1 MVHNPDTYI
10 NRNKNNVMIMDSLLH
25 VKAVVTSK
33 TLQCVHGHINTHT
46 HTPAKLTCFDRI
58 FQGQVKDSGEARIR
72 WTTLH
77 ICALFFKPHY
87 CRVDVIAPV
96 ATSSCAHHNLHPNLT
111 QNPHAVP

>member
-46 HTPAKLTCFDRI
+46 H
-58 FQGQVKDSGEARIR
+58 Q
-72 WTTLH
+72 
-77 ICALFFKPHY
+77 
-87 CRVDVIAPV
+87 
-96 ATSSCAHHNLHPNLT
+96 
-111 QNPHAVP
+111 QN